1 MNIEARKPHKPLSH
15 HELSVFCAQLSMLIK
30 GGVAPYESVRIL
42 LSDTKDRE
50 GQQILNDMML
60 VINTGEKLHV
70 AMESTGVFPDY
81 VIHMVQIGEESGR
94 LDVVLDALAA
104 FYDREDGLRE
114 TIRSA
119 LRYPLIMIGIMFL
132 IVFVIITRVLPIFSQ
147 VFEQLGTGM
156 NAFSDSLLRLGERLN
171 RDTIVIVII
180 VALLIAFALYLSHT
194 RKGRAMLSRFSQ
206 KFPLT
211 ASLHEDIAAGR
222 FASGMALTLASGM
235 DTYQSLD
242 LVQRLVENSGVAA
255 KIEEA
260 KRLIREEGLTFPEAL
275 EKIGIFTQIYTRM
288 VSVGFKS
295 GSMDTSMRLIADH
308 YEQETDRRLHH
319 AISVV
324 EPTLIILLSLI
335 VGLILLSVILPLMG
349 VMSSIG

>member
-1 MNIEARKPHKPLSH
+1 MNIEARKPNKPLSH

-42 LSDTKDRE
+42 LSDTRDKE
-50 GQQILNDMML
+50 GQRILSDMML
-60 VINTGEKLHV
+60 VINTGEKLNV

-156 NAFSDSLLRLGERLN
+156 NAFSESLLRLGERLN
-171 RDTIVIVII
+171 RDSIVIVVI
-180 VALLIAFALYLSHT
+180 VALVIAFALYLSHT
-194 RKGRAMLSRFSQ
+194 RKGRATLSRVTQRLPF
-206 KFPLT
+206 T

-222 FASGMALTLASGM
+222 FASGCALTLASGM

-242 LVQRLVENSGVAA
+242 LVGKIVENEDVEQ
-255 KIEEA
+255 KIA
-260 KRLIREEGLTFPEAL
+260 RCAVLIGEEGNTFPEAL
-275 EKIGIFTQIYTRM
+275 EETAIFTQLYTRM
-288 VSVGFKS
+288 VKTGFKS
-295 GSMDTSMRLIADH
+295 GSLDATLRQIADH
-308 YEQETDRRLHH
+308 YERATDRK
-319 AISVV
+319 ISGLISIV
-324 EPTLIILLSLI
+324 EPTLIIILSLI

-349 VMSSIG
+349 IMGTIG